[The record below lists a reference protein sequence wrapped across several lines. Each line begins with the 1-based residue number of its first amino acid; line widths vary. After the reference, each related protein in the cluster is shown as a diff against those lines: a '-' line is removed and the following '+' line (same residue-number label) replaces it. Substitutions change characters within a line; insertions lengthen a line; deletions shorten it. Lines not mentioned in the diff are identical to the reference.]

1 MMIKPC
7 PRLLKDRVRELR
19 KGARPD
25 TSLAVPIYGFESL
38 SLMVQFVY
46 NLKPEKTFPSL
57 TVLFLLYKVDPI
69 TGHPNTLQGTL
80 ARTCPSAPCFIRK
93 KVATKKL
100 KNPFDHLSAGSLQ

>member
-1 MMIKPC
+1 MVKPC
-7 PRLLKDRVRELR
+7 HRLLKDRVRELR

-46 NLKPEKTFPSL
+46 NLKPETTFPSL

-100 KNPFDHLSAGSLQ
+100 KNPFDHLSAGSLL